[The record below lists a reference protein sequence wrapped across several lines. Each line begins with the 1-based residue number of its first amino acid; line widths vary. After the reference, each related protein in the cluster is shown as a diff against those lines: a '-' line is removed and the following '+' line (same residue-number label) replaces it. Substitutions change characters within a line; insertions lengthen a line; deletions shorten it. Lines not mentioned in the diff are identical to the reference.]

1 MHHFVHFAAIDLQGG
16 AVGGGKLR
24 RGQGNGG
31 GVYRLPVNPHF
42 VVQMRAG
49 GMPCAAYQADDCARV
64 HARAHVHAADKRAQ
78 MPIQRFHAVVV
89 GEHHGVAVAAFPAAK
104 ADHAIAGGEHA
115 RALRGGIVNARV
127 HPHGVGD
134 GMHANAKGRGDA
146 GVAFNRQP
154 TKALAQRF
162 AVFVIII
169 AAVVGIAVFKII
181 GVVGA
186 VVGGY
191 FGGEHVARCHFLP
204 AKIQAFIQHA
214 HAGTFGQFV

>member
-1 MHHFVHFAAIDLQGG
+1 
-16 AVGGGKLR
+16 
-24 RGQGNGG
+24 
-31 GVYRLPVNPHF
+31 
-42 VVQMRAG
+42 
-49 GMPCAAYQADDCARV
+49 
-64 HARAHVHAADKRAQ
+64 
-78 MPIQRFHAVVV
+78 
-89 GEHHGVAVAAFPAAK
+89 
-104 ADHAIAGGEHA
+104 
-115 RALRGGIVNARV
+115 
-127 HPHGVGD
+127 
-134 GMHANAKGRGDA
+134 MHANAKGRGDA

-154 TKALAQRF
+154 AKALPQRF